1 MQKHHAALSSYHFQR
16 TKTQGIIKV
25 LNEGSYVM
33 AEYSERT
40 GTVKWQRVVLATQ
53 KEMIEKWLGQHYP
66 VHPGTPPPAPAP
78 GGDRRAE
85 TRGARRPRRPLV
97 LGGGTPARKP
107 RPPRPQPRHVQPPHA
122 QPHARQPAPPVP

>member
-16 TKTQGIIKV
+16 AKTQGIIKV

-66 VHPGTPPPAPAP
+66 VQAAASSTPAPTPVEA
-78 GGDRRAE
+78 G
-85 TRGARRPRRPLV
+85 RRPK
-97 LGGGTPARKP
+97 ARVATRAAGAK
-107 RPPRPQPRHVQPPHA
+107 
-122 QPHARQPAPPVP
+122 

>member
-16 TKTQGIIKV
+16 TKTQGIIRV

-66 VHPGTPPPAPAP
+66 VQPAVPAPAP
-78 GGDRRAE
+78 VEPRRAKSAVA
-85 TRGARRPRRPLV
+85 AR
-97 LGGGTPARKP
+97 PA
-107 RPPRPQPRHVQPPHA
+107 
-122 QPHARQPAPPVP
+122 ARAARAK

>member
-16 TKTQGIIKV
+16 AKTQGIIKV

-66 VHPGTPPPAPAP
+66 VQPAASASAPAP
-78 GGDRRAE
+78 KPVEAV
-85 TRGARRPRRPLV
+85 RRPK
-97 LGGGTPARKP
+97 ARVATRAAGSK
-107 RPPRPQPRHVQPPHA
+107 
-122 QPHARQPAPPVP
+122 

>member
-16 TKTQGIIKV
+16 AKTQGIIKV

-66 VHPGTPPPAPAP
+66 VQAAAAPAPAP
-78 GGDRRAE
+78 KPVEAVRTKARAS
-85 TRGARRPRRPLV
+85 ARAA
-97 LGGGTPARKP
+97 GK
-107 RPPRPQPRHVQPPHA
+107 
-122 QPHARQPAPPVP
+122 

>member
-1 MQKHHAALSSYHFQR
+1 MGICYDVYKMQKHHAALSSYHFQR

-53 KEMIEKWLGQHYP
+53 KEMIERWLGQHYP
-66 VHPGTPPPAPAP
+66 VQPAAPAP
-78 GGDRRAE
+78 KPAEPVRRVK
-85 TRGARRPRRPLV
+85 ARAA
-97 LGGGTPARKP
+97 TK
-107 RPPRPQPRHVQPPHA
+107 
-122 QPHARQPAPPVP
+122 

>member
-66 VHPGTPPPAPAP
+66 VQAAPAP
-78 GGDRRAE
+78 E
-85 TRGARRPRRPLV
+85 PVEIRRPK
-97 LGGGTPARKP
+97 ARAAAK
-107 RPPRPQPRHVQPPHA
+107 
-122 QPHARQPAPPVP
+122 

>member
-16 TKTQGIIKV
+16 AKTQGIIKV

-66 VHPGTPPPAPAP
+66 VQAAEPAPAP
-78 GGDRRAE
+78 PVVA
-85 TRGARRPRRPLV
+85 ARRPK
-97 LGGGTPARKP
+97 ARSASK
-107 RPPRPQPRHVQPPHA
+107 
-122 QPHARQPAPPVP
+122 

>member
-1 MQKHHAALSSYHFQR
+1 MIYIKMQKHHAALSSYHFQR

-66 VHPGTPPPAPAP
+66 VQPVAPAP
-78 GGDRRAE
+78 KPAEPVRRVK
-85 TRGARRPRRPLV
+85 TRA
-97 LGGGTPARKP
+97 AAK
-107 RPPRPQPRHVQPPHA
+107 
-122 QPHARQPAPPVP
+122 

>member
-1 MQKHHAALSSYHFQR
+1 MGLMAKHHVALSSYHFQR
-16 TKTQGIIKV
+16 SKTHGIINV

-66 VHPGTPPPAPAP
+66 AHPLPEPAPVAK
-78 GGDRRAE
+78 RREVPRAK
-85 TRGARRPRRPLV
+85 ARTV
-97 LGGGTPARKP
+97 AK
-107 RPPRPQPRHVQPPHA
+107 
-122 QPHARQPAPPVP
+122 

>member
-16 TKTQGIIKV
+16 AKTQGIIKV

-66 VHPGTPPPAPAP
+66 VQAAPAPAP
-78 GGDRRAE
+78 VEVRRSK
-85 TRGARRPRRPLV
+85 AR
-97 LGGGTPARKP
+97 TASK
-107 RPPRPQPRHVQPPHA
+107 
-122 QPHARQPAPPVP
+122 

>member
-16 TKTQGIIKV
+16 AKTQGIIKV

-53 KEMIEKWLGQHYP
+53 KEMIERWLGQHYP
-66 VHPGTPPPAPAP
+66 VQAATPVPAPAP
-78 GGDRRAE
+78 VE
-85 TRGARRPRRPLV
+85 TRRVKAR
-97 LGGGTPARKP
+97 AAAK
-107 RPPRPQPRHVQPPHA
+107 
-122 QPHARQPAPPVP
+122 

>member
-53 KEMIEKWLGQHYP
+53 KEMIERWLGQHYP
-66 VHPGTPPPAPAP
+66 VQPAAPVAAPAP
-78 GGDRRAE
+78 VKAAGRPKARA
-85 TRGARRPRRPLV
+85 AS
-97 LGGGTPARKP
+97 K
-107 RPPRPQPRHVQPPHA
+107 
-122 QPHARQPAPPVP
+122 

>member
-16 TKTQGIIKV
+16 AKTQGIIKV

-53 KEMIEKWLGQHYP
+53 KEMIERWLGQHYP
-66 VHPGTPPPAPAP
+66 VQAATPVPAPAP
-78 GGDRRAE
+78 VETRRAK
-85 TRGARRPRRPLV
+85 ARS
-97 LGGGTPARKP
+97 AAAK
-107 RPPRPQPRHVQPPHA
+107 
-122 QPHARQPAPPVP
+122 

>member
-16 TKTQGIIKV
+16 AKTQGIIKV

-53 KEMIEKWLGQHYP
+53 KEMIERWLGQHYP
-66 VHPGTPPPAPAP
+66 VQAATPAPAP
-78 GGDRRAE
+78 AAVE
-85 TRGARRPRRPLV
+85 TRRPKAR
-97 LGGGTPARKP
+97 AAAK
-107 RPPRPQPRHVQPPHA
+107 
-122 QPHARQPAPPVP
+122 